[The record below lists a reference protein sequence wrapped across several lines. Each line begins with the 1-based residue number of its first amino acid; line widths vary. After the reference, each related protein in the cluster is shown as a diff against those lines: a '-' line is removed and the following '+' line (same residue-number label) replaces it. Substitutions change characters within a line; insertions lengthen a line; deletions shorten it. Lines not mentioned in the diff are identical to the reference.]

1 MKLNNWER
9 KANFKYSTAVFYIFA
24 FISTTPLS
32 LYVLF
37 MFAVLNYLMNFMFY
51 LKGPKADSQ
60 MRQQFTLWNQWTY
73 LKVHVHVIC
82 IFSNTKQG
90 HIIFSKHKRTELW
103 SWSVHFLIHPLKSV
117 DIPQSACTCYMHIF
131 KYQTR
136 SHYLFKTQTNGIMI
150 LVCTFSRYRHLSTGI
165 RLVLN
170 AQYS

>member
-60 MRQQFTLWNQWTY
+60 MRQQFTL
-73 LKVHVHVIC
+73 
-82 IFSNTKQG
+82 
-90 HIIFSKHKRTELW
+90 
-103 SWSVHFLIHPLKSV
+103 
-117 DIPQSACTCYMHIF
+117 
-131 KYQTR
+131 
-136 SHYLFKTQTNGIMI
+136 
-150 LVCTFSRYRHLSTGI
+150 
-165 RLVLN
+165 
-170 AQYS
+170 